1 MKPQEQLTQT
11 QKPQL
16 FRHFLGDDYKKL
28 PLEIRQF
35 HEHSDQVWQGTA
47 KITGD
52 SNIILKLLR
61 KLNGLPAMNPEV
73 PVTISVRYHNNT
85 EIWQRQFGANHF
97 TSIMG
102 FDEKKQLLF
111 EKVGMLRF
119 YFKLELREDEDEDAS
134 ANANANSDAQTNSKI
149 FSYWDFQYLTVL
161 GCKIPRFLSP
171 IFIGKESVS
180 LQNTYQFKAHVRLPF
195 LGVLV
200 DYEGKLLP
208 PSSLSNIEF

>member
-1 MKPQEQLTQT
+1 MKPQEQQSQT

-16 FRHFLGDDYKKL
+16 FRHFLGDDYVKL
-28 PLEIRQF
+28 PLTIRQF

-47 KITGD
+47 NITGD

-73 PVTISVRYHNNT
+73 PVTISVRYDKNR
-85 EIWQRQFGANHF
+85 EIWQRQFGESHF

-119 YFKLELREDEDEDAS
+119 YFKLELREDES
-134 ANANANSDAQTNSKI
+134 IKTKPKTI
-149 FSYWDFQYLTVL
+149 SYWDFQYLTVL

-171 IFIGKESVS
+171 VFIGKESVS
-180 LQNTYQFKAHVRLPF
+180 MQNTYQFKAHVRLPF

-200 DYEGKLLP
+200 DYEGELLP
-208 PSSLSNIEF
+208 PKTLFATDF

>member
-16 FRHFLGDDYKKL
+16 FRHFLGDDYAKL

-47 KITGD
+47 KITGH

-61 KLNGLPAMNPEV
+61 KLNGLPARNPEV
-73 PVTISVRYHNNT
+73 PVTISVRYDKNR
-85 EIWQRQFGANHF
+85 EIWQRQFGESHF

-119 YFKLELREDEDEDAS
+119 YFKLELRQGES
-134 ANANANSDAQTNSKI
+134 VTTNPKTI
-149 FSYWDFQYLTVL
+149 SYWDFQYLTVL

-171 IFIGKESVS
+171 VFIGKESVS
-180 LQNTYQFKAHVRLPF
+180 IQNTYQFKAHVRLPF
-195 LGVLV
+195 FGVLV
-200 DYEGKLLP
+200 DYEGELLP
-208 PSSLSNIEF
+208 PKTLFETDF

>member
-1 MKPQEQLTQT
+1 MKPQEKQMQT

-16 FRHFLGDDYKKL
+16 FRHFLGDDFAKL
-28 PLEIRQF
+28 PLAIRQF
-35 HEHSDQVWQGTA
+35 HENSDQVWQGTA
-47 KITGD
+47 NITGD

-73 PVTISVRYHNNT
+73 PVTISVRYDKNR
-85 EIWQRQFGANHF
+85 EIWQRQFGESHF

-119 YFKLELREDEDEDAS
+119 YFKLALREDECAT
-134 ANANANSDAQTNSKI
+134 TNPKI
-149 FSYWDFQYLTVL
+149 ISYWDFQYLTVL
-161 GCKIPRFLSP
+161 GCKISRFLSP
-171 IFIGKESVS
+171 VFIGKESVS
-180 LQNTYQFKAHVRLPF
+180 MQNTYQFKAHVRLPF

-200 DYEGKLLP
+200 DYAGELLP
-208 PSSLSNIEF
+208 PKILFETDF